1 MSNSSDS
8 LQATVLIGLG
18 NPLMSDEGIGVRL
31 IAEIESRQL
40 IPAGVETLDLGTAG
54 IGVLHAITG
63 RRKAVFVDC
72 ALMGEQ
78 PGTMRRFTPEEVIT
92 RKVQTRLSLH
102 EGDLLH
108 TLELARTLGDCPE
121 EIMIFGIE
129 PDSLQPG
136 LELSPTLESRL
147 DEYLDLLLRELDSGG

>member
-8 LQATVLIGLG
+8 PPATVLIGLG

-31 IAEIESRQL
+31 IAEIEAKQH

-54 IGVLHAITG
+54 MGVLHAITG
-63 RRKAVFVDC
+63 RRKAVLVDC
-72 ALMGEQ
+72 ALMGEP

-108 TLELARTLGDCPE
+108 TLELARRLGDCPK
-121 EIMIFGIE
+121 EIIIFGIE

-136 LELSPTLESRL
+136 LELSPTLELRL
-147 DEYLDLLLRELDSGG
+147 EEYLGLLLRELDSGE